1 MSRVFEKIIERLTNA
16 GGCDATY
23 NYDKGWDDAIGK
35 AISIVQEVGKEHN
48 DGWILCSDRLP
59 ESHPTIFAKLKG
71 TEKWDPNMP
80 ERMSDEV
87 IATVKFE
94 DGTRRT
100 VVTKTV
106 DGIWK
111 QKFQTL
117 KYKVIAWKPLPEP
130 LMNE

>member
-16 GGCDATY
+16 GGCDAAC
-23 NYDKGWDDAIGK
+23 NYDKGWDDVIDK
-35 AISIVQEVGKEHN
+35 SISIVQEVEKECN
-48 DGWILCSDRLP
+48 NGWILCSDRLP

-87 IATVKFE
+87 IATVQFE

-100 VVTKTV
+100 VVAKTV
-106 DGIWK
+106 DGIWR

-130 LMNE
+130 LKNE